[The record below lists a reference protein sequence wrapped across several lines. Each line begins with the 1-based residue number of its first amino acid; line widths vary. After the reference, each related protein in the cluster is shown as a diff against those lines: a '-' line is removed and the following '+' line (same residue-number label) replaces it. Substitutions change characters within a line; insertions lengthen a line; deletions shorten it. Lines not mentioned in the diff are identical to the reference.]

1 MSTDSPTA
9 AGAAAD
15 AGRTTRQRIF
25 SGMQPTDGSLHLG
38 NYIGALSQWIAL
50 QDSYDALYCVV
61 DLHALTVNPDPALL
75 RERTRRTAAQY
86 LAGGIDPERSVLFV
100 QSHVAAHAEL
110 AWLLSCQTGFGEAS
124 RMTQFKDKSAKQ
136 GSDGTTV
143 GLFTYP
149 VLMAAD
155 ILLYDAALVPV
166 GEDQRQHLELTRDL
180 AQRLNTRFGDGTAV
194 VPEAHIVKA
203 VAKIQDLQDP
213 GAKMSKSSTGGKG
226 VVWLLEDPKKA
237 VKAIKSAVTDADE
250 SYGVRFD
257 PVAKPGI
264 SNLLTIFSAVTG
276 RDVDEIATE
285 YDGRGYGYLKVDL
298 ADAVVAFLEPFQ
310 ARANTYLADPAQ
322 LDKVLADGADRAREI
337 AQPVLERLYERF
349 GLLPAR
355 GER

>member
-1 MSTDSPTA
+1 MSTESPTTA
-9 AGAAAD
+9 GTPAGADRGAAP
-15 AGRTTRQRIF
+15 RIF

-110 AWLLSCQTGFGEAS
+110 AWLLSCQTGFGEAG

-136 GSDGTTV
+136 GNDGTTV

-155 ILLYDAALVPV
+155 IMLYDAALVPV

-180 AQRLNTRFGDGTAV
+180 ATRLNARFGEGTAV

-213 GAKMSKSSTGGKG
+213 SAKMSKSSTGGKG

-257 PVAKPGI
+257 PAAKPGI

-276 RDVDEIATE
+276 RDVDTIAKE

-310 ARANTYLADPAQ
+310 ERANTYLADPAQ
-322 LDKVLADGADRAREI
+322 LDKVLADGADRARAI
-337 AQPVLERLYERF
+337 ARPVLDRMYERF